1 MRISDWSSDVCS
13 SDLDTRN
20 AIVAALDIT
29 AAAELEDLEAIVRV
43 TGTAAAPELV
53 ITSNPPRP
61 QDEVLALL
69 PFGKT
74 TAQLSAFDAAQLAS
88 ALAKPPGGRGCGV
101 AQFPLYAPP
110 AAAPP
115 VVAPRTG

>member
-43 TGTAAAPELV
+43 TGTAAAPEIV

-61 QDEVLALL
+61 QDEVLALIL
-69 PFGKT
+69 FGKT
-74 TAQLSAFDAAQLAS
+74 TAQLSAFEAVQLAAAVAQLT
-88 ALAKPPGGRGCGV
+88 GGGGGGV
-101 AQFPLYAPP
+101 LDFARNAQIGRAH
-110 AAAPP
+110 
-115 VVAPRTG
+115 V